1 MNMQMHSSDVFCEK
15 GILLQK
21 SREDICA
28 EVVFLI
34 KLLAS
39 SLKLY

>member
-15 GILLQK
+15 DILLQN
-21 SREDICA
+21 SREGICA
-28 EVVFLI
+28 EILFLI